1 MLLEQLKDSPQT
13 IAFND
18 VIAYIDAHYDFTAT
32 KFTNGDTVN
41 EANQNNGSCK
51 VFSFAKLQGLEKEE
65 VLALFGAFYREDVL
79 QNPTGTDHQ
88 NIRNFIQHGWAGITF
103 EGEALKAK

>member
-1 MLLEQLKDSPQT
+1 MLLEQLKNDPQT
-13 IAFND
+13 IEFND
-18 VIAYIDAHYDFTAT
+18 VIAYIDAHYDFTPT

-51 VFSFAKLQGLEKEE
+51 VFSFAKLQQLEKEA

-79 QNPTGTDHQ
+79 KNPTGTDHQ
-88 NIRNFIQHGWAGITF
+88 NIRNFITHGWAGIQF
-103 EGEALKAK
+103 EGAALQAK

>member
-18 VIAYIDAHYDFTAT
+18 VIAYIDAHYDFTPT